1 MTSKMI
7 YTIQQM
13 AEKTGLTAYTLRYY
27 EDIALLEPIARAPN
41 GHRRYSEED
50 VLRVTFLKRLR
61 KTGMSLEEMKHFI
74 ALYREGHASATARR
88 ELLEAQRQS
97 VTEQMAELKDIIDFI
112 DYKIGLYQEEEIE
125 HERDTKEH
133 EISSVG

>member
-1 MTSKMI
+1 MTSKMM

-27 EDIALLEPIARAPN
+27 EDIALLEPIARANN

-50 VLRVTFLKRLR
+50 VRRVTFLKRLR
-61 KTGMSLEEMKHFI
+61 KTGMSLEEIKHFI
-74 ALYREGHASATARR
+74 ALYREGHISATARR
-88 ELLEAQRQS
+88 QLLEAQRQS
-97 VTEQMAELKDIIDFI
+97 VAEQIEELTDIIDFI

-125 HERDTKEH
+125 HERESKEH
-133 EISSVG
+133 EISSIG

>member
-1 MTSKMI
+1 MTSKMT

-27 EDIALLEPIARAPN
+27 EDIALLEPIARASN

-50 VLRVTFLKRLR
+50 VRRVTFLKRLR

-97 VTEQMAELKDIIDFI
+97 VTEQIAELRDIIDFI